1 MKHQIQSLRARAT
14 DCLRRAC
21 GRISPDARVKV
32 IVAAFCLFAVVNILV
47 VASAIRNIGRE
58 ADGKIP
64 VADFAL
70 PNFIP
75 DREYV
80 GGEGKGKL
88 EGERE
93 ADSLGLEL
101 RRFPN
106 DNFNIG
112 GQDNDRTNE

>member
-47 VASAIRNIGRE
+47 VASAIRNIGRDYNSPSYSPSPSRFPFE
-58 ADGKIP
+58 RMMLPDNRDG
-64 VADFAL
+64 
-70 PNFIP
+70 
-75 DREYV
+75 
-80 GGEGKGKL
+80 
-88 EGERE
+88 E

-101 RRFPN
+101 RRFPD
-106 DNFNIG
+106 DNFNTG
-112 GQDNDRTNE
+112 KEESDDTDTE